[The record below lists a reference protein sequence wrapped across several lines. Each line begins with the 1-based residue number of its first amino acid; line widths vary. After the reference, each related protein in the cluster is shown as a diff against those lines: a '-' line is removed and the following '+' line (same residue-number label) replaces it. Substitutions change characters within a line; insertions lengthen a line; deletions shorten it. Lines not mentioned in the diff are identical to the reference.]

1 MRTRKEEG
9 RGKKEEGFSPL
20 SRGFRKLIAW
30 QQAMELAS
38 CTFSAVR
45 TKRLPP
51 WLEGQVM
58 SAALSVPSNIAEGY
72 TRAGLKDYLRFLD
85 FARSSLAELESHLYF
100 MVTNGVLEQR
110 AYDELDRRVSGV
122 GNILVALMRSLN
134 RKLKDGS
141 WNRISEEP
149 TEYLFTVEED
159 SHLPPSSFHLPGGE
173 G

>member
-1 MRTRKEEG
+1 MTREKAAG
-9 RGKKEEGFSPL
+9 RRKKGGGVHHAP
-20 SRGFRKLIAW
+20 RGFKKLIAW

-38 CTFSAVR
+38 STFAALR

-58 SAALSVPSNIAEGY
+58 GAALSVPSNIAEGY
-72 TRAGLKDYLRFLD
+72 TRGGLKDYLRFLD
-85 FARSSLAELESHLYF
+85 FARSSLAELESHLHF
-100 MVTNGVLEQR
+100 MVENDLLAEP
-110 AYDELDRRVSGV
+110 AYGELDRKASNV

-141 WNRISEEP
+141 WSRISEERA
-149 TEYLFTVEED
+149 EYLTLED
-159 SHLPPSSFHLPGGE
+159 FLLPPSSFLLPEAE